1 MGVKGIIPFLR
12 RTVPGCLT
20 EQHISAYRS
29 KALAIDGNLFLM
41 KFLRSEAI
49 MRPFSDD
56 TDLANPNPEAQL
68 LVDQRHLYGFFQLVR
83 SLQRYNITPLVI
95 FDDHRRPTEKKKEGE
110 KRAAALK
117 ELETRIE
124 DETFRTKVTKALQHI
139 GDCIA
144 GQSIELLKRHHT
156 KLMRAKPMKAIR
168 LTKPENL
175 TRKTTA
181 NQLCL
186 QLKRIHSY
194 ILYEEAMVRQK
205 STSASKMRR
214 QIVKLQR
221 SLYQSIVYQDMDQIS
236 PQTVDHAQ
244 TMVIPSILPS
254 KKPPTTKPDKEKTAG
269 PPKQSERK
277 PAKETEQKPAE
288 ETTPHKS
295 PPPSPLQHRQTQ
307 GFAALTDLTDTY
319 RALTAIR
326 STKLTPGILGKTTK
340 LLNLMGIF
348 HFHVKRIESEALCA
362 ALCDATITAGTL
374 SEDTDVLLLGSGPL
388 LRNYQPSS
396 GRLNSVDPRAVRT
409 ELGFTDRQFIDF
421 CILCGTDFCS
431 SINKVGPI
439 TAHQLIVEYG
449 DIETILE
456 KCPHLVPRDDFT
468 YKSARKMLQ
477 PSTAS
482 IPSLFL
488 QSTRFTRRESRQLPQ
503 YLARHNLVYTPM
515 EVVDE
520 TKDSAGGDTL
530 FEFANEVNTDTAQV
544 QSALAELDAVSS
556 PSGLSFPGLALDQE
570 PMANINET
578 AV

>member
-254 KKPPTTKPDKEKTAG
+254 KKPPTTKPDKEKTA
-269 PPKQSERK
+269 
-277 PAKETEQKPAE
+277 
-288 ETTPHKS
+288 
-295 PPPSPLQHRQTQ
+295 
-307 GFAALTDLTDTY
+307 
-319 RALTAIR
+319 
-326 STKLTPGILGKTTK
+326 
-340 LLNLMGIF
+340 
-348 HFHVKRIESEALCA
+348 ESEALCA